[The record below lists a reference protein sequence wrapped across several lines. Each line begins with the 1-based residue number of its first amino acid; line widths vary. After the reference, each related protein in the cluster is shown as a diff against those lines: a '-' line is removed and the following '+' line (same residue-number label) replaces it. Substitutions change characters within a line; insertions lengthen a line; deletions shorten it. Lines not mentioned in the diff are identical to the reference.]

1 MLHTAQ
7 KLSFVFMTNF
17 FLFWSWKVL
26 MSCFLSRTALNALAT
41 FDKKQRWTWWSVWP
55 QCKV

>member
-7 KLSFVFMTNF
+7 KLSFVFITNF

-26 MSCFLSRTALNALAT
+26 MSCFLSRTALNAAAIFHRT
-41 FDKKQRWTWWSVWP
+41 H
-55 QCKV
+55 